1 MTVAFWRQVV
11 QMDDKYTKEDEW
23 IPMADGRELAR
34 RMSTASFTPVPDAK
48 HLVQEDAPEAIVA
61 AALRLWAAVD
71 R

>member
-1 MTVAFWRQVV
+1 
-11 QMDDKYTKEDEW
+11 
-23 IPMADGRELAR
+23 MADGRELAR
-34 RMSTASFTPVPDAK
+34 RMSAASFMPVPDAK